1 MPKAQT
7 KNSNVKKPRSSRPKR
22 KTGPPI
28 RYGREASKT
37 NPIDEPDASDNS
49 QNSHSENGSDDN
61 SGTLEAR
68 LLALEAQ
75 LRHQGDNRRTTQASV
90 EHQVG
95 RRVGRRSRSMNR
107 RPKHSRHRRKR
118 RHERSTDEDDDDNS
132 RRGRQ
137 RRHRRPKKHLRYT
150 ADESRRLRKR
160 RRRERKRKATP
171 TSDSSLPSS
180 SSEYD
185 SECDS
190 DSESSD
196 SESLSDE
203 HDRPLT
209 SFGTLVGGNISQ
221 KLKKKIVTHKFV
233 DLHLLLPNHDVD
245 NTESYTMSMPRGK
258 KPSVKFE
265 KPQPTPITN
274 YYQWSEAWETY
285 MAVYTSYKPHQG
297 EIRAMLTYA
306 RDLRNMARSN
316 YNWLGYDRHFRLD
329 REQSHCNWAVVR
341 HDLHLIYKNNDSFRK
356 SDRGITGINT
366 STHLTTSTGHAVPKG
381 YCIKFHTR
389 GQRCDQGNSC
399 QYMHKCPTCQA
410 RHPIY
415 ETCTSY
421 RNKFQDTD
429 SNRTKP
435 NTFNG
440 NQIPVL
446 QGNSYT
452 HRTNQK
458 QIKRN

>member
-37 NPIDEPDASDNS
+37 NPIDEPDASDDS
-49 QNSHSENGSDDN
+49 RNSHSENGGDDN

-68 LLALEAQ
+68 LLVPSKHSCAI
-75 LRHQGDNRRTTQASV
+75 RVTTQELHRPAWSIRLAGGHDPWTGAPSTPGIDENGAMKGQLMKMTMITADV
-90 EHQVG
+90 AG
-95 RRVGRRSRSMNR
+95 RGG
-107 RPKHSRHRRKR
+107 
-118 RHERSTDEDDDDNS
+118 TDDL
-132 RRGRQ
+132 
-137 RRHRRPKKHLRYT
+137 KKHLRYA

-196 SESLSDE
+196 SESLSDRDE
-203 HDRPLT
+203 QDRPLT

-265 KPQPTPITN
+265 KPQPKPITN

-329 REQSHCNWAVVR
+329 RKQSHCNWAVVR

-356 SDRGITGINT
+356 SDRGITGTNT

-381 YCIKFHTR
+381 HCIKFHTR

-415 ETCTSY
+415 KTCTSY

-429 SNRTKP
+429 SNKTKP

-446 QGNSYT
+446 QGNTYT

>member
-7 KNSNVKKPRSSRPKR
+7 KNSKVKKPRSSRPKR

-28 RYGREASKT
+28 RYGREESMT
-37 NPIDEPDASDNS
+37 NPIDEPEASDDS
-49 QNSHSENGSDDN
+49 RNSHSENGGDDN
-61 SGTLEAR
+61 PGTLEAR
-68 LLALEAQ
+68 IQALEAQ
-75 LRHQGDNRRTTQASV
+75 LRHQEDNTRTTQASV
-90 EHQVG
+90 EQQ
-95 RRVGRRSRSMNR
+95 VGRRSRSMNR
-107 RPKHSRHRRKR
+107 RPKHSRHRQKR
-118 RHERSTDEDDDDNS
+118 RHERSSDEDDGDNS

-137 RRHRRPKKHLRYT
+137 RRHRRPKQLRY
-150 ADESRRLRKR
+150 AVDESRRLRKR
-160 RRRERKRKATP
+160 RRRQRKRKTTP

-190 DSESSD
+190 DSESS
-196 SESLSDE
+196 SESESHSDRDE
-203 HDRPLT
+203 QNRPLT

-245 NTESYTMSMPRGK
+245 NTESYTMSMSRGK
-258 KPSVKFE
+258 KPNVKFE
-265 KPQPTPITN
+265 KPQPKPINN

-356 SDRGITGINT
+356 SDRGITGTNT
-366 STHLTTSTGHAVPKG
+366 STHLTTPTGHAVPKG
-381 YCIKFHTR
+381 YSWPR
-389 GQRCDQGNSC
+389 EL
-399 QYMHKCPTCQA
+399 M
-410 RHPIY
+410 
-415 ETCTSY
+415 
-421 RNKFQDTD
+421 
-429 SNRTKP
+429 
-435 NTFNG
+435 
-440 NQIPVL
+440 PV
-446 QGNSYT
+446 YA
-452 HRTNQK
+452 
-458 QIKRN
+458 